1 VTVFYVAHVLELTSF
16 VTNFNYFSVA
26 GSPATKLTIN

>member
-1 VTVFYVAHVLELTSF
+1 VTVFYVAHVMELISF
-16 VTNFNYFSVA
+16 VIIFNYFSVA